1 MSAKQQITTA
11 AETVAECW
19 RDAPDWL
26 LRLAAACDDTSQRET
41 AQKIGFSPSL
51 VNQVL
56 KNRYQGNLENVRA
69 RVETGLD
76 ADRRHCPVMGMIPG
90 NVCLANQ
97 SRRYDPSNH
106 IAVRLYRACRG
117 CPHSLKG
124 GGKKDA
130 E

>member
-1 MSAKQQITTA
+1 MSAKQHVTTA
-11 AETVAECW
+11 AETVTECW
-19 RDAPDWL
+19 GVAPDWV
-26 LRLAAACDDTSQRET
+26 RQLAAACDDTSQRET
-41 AQKIGFSPSL
+41 AQKIGLSPSL

-56 KNRYQGNLENVRA
+56 KNRYQGNLGNVRG
-69 RVETGLD
+69 RVETGLA
-76 ADRRHCPVMGMIPG
+76 ADRRHCPVMGLIDG
-90 NVCLANQ
+90 KTCLTNQ

-117 CPHSLKG
+117 CEHSLK